1 MFVHVQFVQWSLF
14 LVHHGRGRWMHDRIS
29 MARPPGATLRIEY
42 VKKKRNEFIMNIST
56 SWSLELPT
64 ASLKPSSVE
73 PFGQHTPILTATKLL
88 KTDQYCGPMTHGQ
101 KFQQPCNIF
110 QGTMT
115 IRRCSTFWTN
125 WQIETKNEKS
135 RSRPVR
141 TIFKHFHTVPKK
153 NTQICCLCQPDG
165 TTRVP
170 TNAGLDLYE
179 ARSH

>member
-1 MFVHVQFVQWSLF
+1 MFVHVQWSLF
-14 LVHHGRGRWMHDRIS
+14 LVHHGRGRWMHDQRIS

-42 VKKKRNEFIMNIST
+42 FKKKRNDC
-56 SWSLELPT
+56 WSLELPT

-73 PFGQHTPILTATKLL
+73 PCGQHTPILTATKLL
-88 KTDQYCGPMTHGQ
+88 KTDEYCGHMTHGQ
-101 KFQQPCNIF
+101 KFQQLCNIF

-115 IRRCSTFWTN
+115 IQRCSTFWTN
-125 WQIETKNEKS
+125 WQIETKNES
-135 RSRPVR
+135 REVVQSEPSSHMF
-141 TIFKHFHTVPKK
+141 TLFQK

-179 ARSH
+179 TRSH